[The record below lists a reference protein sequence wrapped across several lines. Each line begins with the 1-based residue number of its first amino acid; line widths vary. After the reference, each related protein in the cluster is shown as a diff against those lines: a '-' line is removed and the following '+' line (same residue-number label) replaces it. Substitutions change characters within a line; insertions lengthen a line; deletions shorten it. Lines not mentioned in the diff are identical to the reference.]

1 MLTTTESLDVGP
13 VGVWPV
19 TLTET
24 GGAEV
29 FITANVRLVLTFQP
43 KGARILNE

>member
-1 MLTTTESLDVGP
+1 MLTATESLDVGA
-13 VGVWPV
+13 VGVWPA

-29 FITANVRLVLTFQP
+29 FITAIVSGQIQP
-43 KGARILNE
+43 PIENPE